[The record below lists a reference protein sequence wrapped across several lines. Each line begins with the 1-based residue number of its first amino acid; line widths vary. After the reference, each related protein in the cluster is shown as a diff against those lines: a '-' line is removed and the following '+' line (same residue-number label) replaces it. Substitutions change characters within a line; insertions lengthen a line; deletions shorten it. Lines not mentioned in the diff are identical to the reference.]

1 MTTVIENSI
10 VLFLDFDG
18 VSHPEPCL
26 KSQLF
31 CYMSRIEE
39 VLREYPMVEI
49 VISSSWRD
57 EYSLEQLRAFFAPDM
72 GERVVGAT
80 PSFKNPS
87 STWLPGQVPEFER
100 QWEIEIWLKG
110 NRSWDTPWLAID
122 DRPYWFRPNSA
133 NLLRTHSLAGFTLD
147 DQVTLRAMLMARQ

>member
-1 MTTVIENSI
+1 MTTPIENSI

-31 CYMSRIEE
+31 CFMTRIED
-39 VLREYPMVEI
+39 VLREHPMIEI

-57 EYSLEQLRAFFAPDM
+57 EFSLEQLRDFFASDM
-72 GERVVGAT
+72 RARVVGIT
-80 PSFKNPS
+80 PSIKNPS

-100 QWEIEIWLKG
+100 EWEIETWMKA

-122 DRPYWFRPNSA
+122 DRHYWFRPNSA
-133 NLLRTHSLAGFTLD
+133 NLLRTNALDGFTLD
-147 DQVTLRAMLMARQ
+147 DQVTLRTMLLDRL